1 MTKNNSKEGDT
12 VTIRDYMKDHLLFLD
27 GATGTMLQKAGL
39 ARGERPETR
48 NLTHPDLI
56 RSVAAAYFDAGSN
69 VVCANTFGAN
79 RLKFGSDP
87 EEVIAAGLRLAA
99 EARAQSSA
107 PQEKFIALDV
117 GPTGRLLEP
126 YGDLDFDEAVEAF
139 AEVARLGEKHGAD
152 LIYIETMT
160 DCYETKAA
168 LLGAKEGCDLP
179 IFVSNAYGS
188 DERLLTGTTPEAMV
202 ALLEGMGADAVGANC
217 SFGPQQLQ
225 NVVRRLLSV
234 ASVPVLFKPNAG
246 LPRREGNATVYD
258 ITPQQFA
265 QGVVSMMKEG
275 VRIAGGCCGT
285 TPEHLSSLTAAAAG
299 LYPLP
304 VEGKGR
310 CVIASPSRVVSF
322 DGDPVIIGDGINP
335 KAKEDLR
342 QALQEEDLDSLLDEG
357 LDQRDA
363 GAHVLN
369 VNAEVP
375 DSDEPSLLTQAV
387 CHLQSM
393 VHLPL
398 QIHTS
403 DPIALESALRHNNG
417 KALIR
422 ALDGTEASM
431 NAVFPL
437 MKRYGAVAVART
449 EAESG
454 IPATAEERVA
464 LALRILKRGEESG
477 VFKHDL
483 LFDPLA
489 DAVGL
494 EAVRRLSE
502 LGCKTFWDLS
512 DLPQGE
518 APAATLTRALEQGL
532 SAAQFDPN
540 DSELMNACDSFV
552 RRG

>member
-1 MTKNNSKEGDT
+1 M
-12 VTIRDYMKDHLLFLD
+12 TIRDYMKNHLLFLD

-39 ARGERPETR
+39 ERGERPETL
-48 NLTHPDLI
+48 NLTNPDLI

-79 RLKFGSDP
+79 RLKFGADP

-99 EARAQSSA
+99 EARAQSKA
-107 PQEKFIALDV
+107 PQEKFIALDM

-126 YGDLDFDEAVEAF
+126 YGDLDFDEAVDAF
-139 AEVARLGEKHGAD
+139 AEVARLGAKHGAD

-168 LLGAKEGCDLP
+168 LLGAKEACDLP

-188 DERLLTGTTPEAMV
+188 DGRLLTGTTPEAMV
-202 ALLEGMGADAVGANC
+202 ALLEGMGADAIGANC

-225 NVVRRLLSV
+225 DVVRRLLSV

-258 ITPQQFA
+258 ISPQQFA

-285 TPEHLSSLTAAAAG
+285 TPEHLSALTAAAAAG
-299 LYPLP
+299 LAPLP
-304 VEGKGR
+304 VESKGR
-310 CVIASPSRVVSF
+310 CVIASPSRLVSF
-322 DGDPVIIGDGINP
+322 DGAPVVIGDGINP
-335 KAKEDLR
+335 KAKDDLR

-375 DSDEPSLLTQAV
+375 DSDEASLLTQAV

-403 DPIALESALRHNNG
+403 DPVALESALRHNNG

-422 ALDGTEASM
+422 ALDGTEACM
-431 NAVFPL
+431 KAVFPL

-449 EAESG
+449 EDESG
-454 IPATAEERVA
+454 VPATAEERVA
-464 LALRILKRGEESG
+464 IALRILKRGEEYG
-477 VFKHDL
+477 VSKHDL

-494 EAVRRLSE
+494 EAVRRLTE
-502 LGCKTFWDLS
+502 LGCKTFLDLS

-518 APAATLTRALEQGL
+518 ALAAYLTRALEQGL

-540 DSELMNACDSFV
+540 DSEFMNACESFAQ
-552 RRG
+552 RG